1 MPPVSVTMH
10 PVNVGPLG
18 ATVVAV
24 VFDVVLLFLL
34 LLPHAAAINDSSA
47 AAATAAFLDIEADTS
62 YLPSLR
68 RAPMAQRN
76 HEAVQSAA
84 G

>member
-1 MPPVSVTMH
+1 
-10 PVNVGPLG
+10 
-18 ATVVAV
+18 
-24 VFDVVLLFLL
+24 LL